1 MSRSWQ
7 QPDPKVALNEKFKK
21 DEPLKDLNDD
31 VSSGSLRVTKT
42 ALPNFADRD
51 LEFANTTVIDRGAI
65 AQL

>member
-7 QPDPKVALNEKFKK
+7 QPDPKVALNEKLKK